1 MRTFVKTLPIL
12 FCVCFAAAQ
21 SDKKDDRLTAE
32 LLFQWE
38 QVSDPQISPDGS
50 KIIYV
55 RRWPDVMADKRFSN
69 LWIINFDGSDNR
81 PLTNGKYSESSPR
94 WSPDGKRIAFVSNRT
109 GNYDIWLMNADGT
122 GLVNLT
128 ANPAQDTSPAW
139 SPDGKKL
146 AFVSTR
152 DGGSDVYILDVK

>member
-1 MRTFVKTLPIL
+1 MIKSSPALQANPQFEAQQFRLFPRSDSGIFGPNPTGGETMRTFVKTLPIL

-38 QVSDPQISPDGS
+38 QVSDPQISPDGT

-94 WSPDGKRIAFVSNRT
+94 WSPDGK
-109 GNYDIWLMNADGT
+109 
-122 GLVNLT
+122 
-128 ANPAQDTSPAW
+128 
-139 SPDGKKL
+139 
-146 AFVSTR
+146 
-152 DGGSDVYILDVK
+152 